1 MVADLVAPP
10 RRAPATDSFRFPEGG
25 IGLFWG
31 DIWCHKSVNERPR
44 PGAHIPD
51 IFRDE
56 LEEDGCKDLII
67 EAKFQALALENPV
80 DVGEFFV
87 FPDCVRRAD
96 ITCYLRDLW
105 VVDGASDDL
114 VEGRDWT
121 GERICIRRG
130 MKVSKNDKD
139 AILSWNRFRSLR
151 RLRSPTPCAV
161 RIPSS
166 SALSSSKNNGP
177 INLWMFCGDV

>member
-1 MVADLVAPP
+1 MTADGGVLHHLDVILRDLGGRGRCAGRRGGPRTP
-10 RRAPATDSFRFPEGG
+10 RRRPRPQAPATGCFGIPEGG
-25 IGLFWG
+25 IDLSWG
-31 DIWCHKSVNERPR
+31 DLWGHKSVNERPR

-56 LEEDGCKDLII
+56 LEEDGCQDLII

-130 MKVSKNDKD
+130 MKVSKK
-139 AILSWNRFRSLR
+139 RQR
-151 RLRSPTPCAV
+151 RDLVVEPV
-161 RIPSS
+161 
-166 SALSSSKNNGP
+166 
-177 INLWMFCGDV
+177 